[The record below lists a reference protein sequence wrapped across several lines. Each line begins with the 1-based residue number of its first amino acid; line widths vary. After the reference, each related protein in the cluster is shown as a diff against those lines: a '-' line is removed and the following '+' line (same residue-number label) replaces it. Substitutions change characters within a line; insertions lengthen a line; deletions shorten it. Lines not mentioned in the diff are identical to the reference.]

1 MICNIN
7 KSFSSG
13 VGIDIWVELSLKI
26 DTDILSI
33 DWAGASETEPLI
45 YAFGVECVAAPGQHL
60 HLASNFIALHAYA
73 ALGMLL
79 QLFFYLVFLRSKD
92 FIEKMQ

>member
-7 KSFSSG
+7 KSFCSG

-45 YAFGVECVAAPGQHL
+45 YAFGVECVAAPG
-60 HLASNFIALHAYA
+60 
-73 ALGMLL
+73 
-79 QLFFYLVFLRSKD
+79 
-92 FIEKMQ
+92 